1 MVHHNALYGDATV
14 ETNRE
19 GHGSLTGGPILGFA
33 AVDSQQRDEGHAR
46 IALSVLLTMPARMGL
61 WMPWSGHPTRNAGQ
75 PGSYPCRCLARSLY
89 YAVVK
94 SNAACGEW
102 RMNRSTIARHVHPAV
117 FVLIGLLCFGV
128 TMQILGAPV
137 SFWDMDMNETED
149 LVESSLEEECALP
162 SLGIATSVSRYRKFY
177 SLSPPLDQGILLAQS
192 LFHPPLSHA

>member
-1 MVHHNALYGDATV
+1 
-14 ETNRE
+14 
-19 GHGSLTGGPILGFA
+19 
-33 AVDSQQRDEGHAR
+33 
-46 IALSVLLTMPARMGL
+46 
-61 WMPWSGHPTRNAGQ
+61 
-75 PGSYPCRCLARSLY
+75 
-89 YAVVK
+89 
-94 SNAACGEW
+94 
-102 RMNRSTIARHVHPAV
+102 MNRSTIARHVHPAV